1 MQTSI
6 DPAAM
11 GKVAVLCGGRSAER
25 DVSIMSGNGV
35 LKALRAVGVDAH
47 AFDPAQRPLDDLVR
61 EGFERAFV
69 ALHGRYGEDGTVQ
82 GALELL
88 GVPYTGSGVMASAI
102 AMDKVYAKRIWMTHG
117 LATPAFA
124 LARSAQQLVDAAA
137 RLGLPMAVK
146 PSREGSTIGF
156 TKLLSLDAATAAFD
170 AARAHD
176 ADVLCEEFVEGREL
190 TVAVLGSGSEARAL
204 PIIEIVAPQG
214 NYDYRNKYFTD
225 DTRYECP
232 ARLDAALAGRI
243 RDLSLA
249 AYRALACEGWGR
261 VDVMLRRGD
270 DEPLLLEVN
279 TSPGMTGHSLVPM
292 AARAVGI
299 SYEELCLRILAS
311 ASLKIGVP
319 D

>member
-1 MQTSI
+1 MEMSI
-6 DPAAM
+6 DPKAM

-25 DVSIMSGNGV
+25 DVSILSGTGV
-35 LKALRAVGVDAH
+35 LDALRAGGVDAH

-61 EGFERAFV
+61 EGFARAFV

-88 GVPYTGSGVMASAI
+88 GIPYTGSGVMASAI

-117 LATPAFA
+117 LPTPAFE
-124 LARSAQQLVDAAA
+124 LVRSAQQVVDAAK

-156 TKLLSLDAATAAFD
+156 TKLLSPDAATAAFD

-176 ADVLCEEFVEGREL
+176 VDVLCEAFVDGREL
-190 TVAVLGSGSEARAL
+190 TVAVLGSGDEAHAL
-204 PIIEIVAPQG
+204 PIIEIVAPEG
-214 NYDYRNKYFTD
+214 NYDYRNKYFSD
-225 DTRYECP
+225 DTRYDCP
-232 ARLDAALAGRI
+232 AQLDAALAGRI
-243 RDLSLA
+243 RELSLA

-261 VDVMLRRGD
+261 VDVMLRRDD

-299 SYEELCLRILAS
+299 SYEQLCLRILAS
-311 ASLKIGVP
+311 ASLKIGVR